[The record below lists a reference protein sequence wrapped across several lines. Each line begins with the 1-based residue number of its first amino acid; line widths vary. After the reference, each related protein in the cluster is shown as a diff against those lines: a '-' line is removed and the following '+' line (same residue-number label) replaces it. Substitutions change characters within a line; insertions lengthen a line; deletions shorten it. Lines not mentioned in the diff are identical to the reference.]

1 MQQAILKGITL
12 GLLLA
17 ISVGPALFS
26 VVKHSLN
33 NGHKGGMAF
42 AFGVSASDIALVL
55 VANVFTEL
63 FRSLQVYGREIGL
76 VGSIFLISMGIFFLF
91 FKKVKVNE
99 AGQQVFKHSKKD
111 LFKITLSGFFM
122 NLLNP
127 GVIILWFTVSTSL
140 ILYPRNPRFIIYS
153 TCLVIALLADML
165 KVFLAGKIRNRLTP
179 HNIHIINRV
188 NGLILAGFGAVL
200 LWGLLFYADK
210 LK

>member
-140 ILYPRNPRFIIYS
+140 ILYPRNQKFIIYS

>member
-140 ILYPRNPRFIIYS
+140 ILYPRNQKIIIYS
-153 TCLVIALLADML
+153 TCLVIALLADLL

>member
-1 MQQAILKGITL
+1 MLEALLKGITL
-12 GLLLA
+12 GLLLS

-26 VVKHSLN
+26 VIKQSLN

-63 FRSLQVYGREIGL
+63 FRSLRMYEKQIGI

-99 AGQQVFKHSKKD
+99 DGKQVFKQSKKD
-111 LFKITLSGFFM
+111 LLKISLSGFFM

-127 GVIILWFTVSTSL
+127 GVIILWLTISTSL
-140 ILYPRNPRFIIYS
+140 ILYPVKYKLVIYI
-153 TCLVIALLADML
+153 TCLLIVLLADL
-165 KVFLAGKIRNRLTP
+165 AKVFLAGKIRNRLTP

-188 NGLILAGFGAVL
+188 NGIILIGFGAVL
-200 LWGLLFYADK
+200 CWGLLFYADK

>member
-1 MQQAILKGITL
+1 MLEALLKGITL
-12 GLLLA
+12 GLLLS

-26 VVKHSLN
+26 VIKQSLN
-33 NGHKGGMAF
+33 NGHRGGMAF

-55 VANVFTEL
+55 VANIFTEL
-63 FRSLQVYGREIGL
+63 FKSLRVYEQQIGIA
-76 VGSIFLISMGIFFLF
+76 GSIFLMSMGLFFLF

-99 AGQQVFKHSKKD
+99 EGKQVFKQSKKD
-111 LFKITLSGFFM
+111 LFKISLSGFFM

-127 GVIILWFTVSTSL
+127 GVIILWLTISTSL
-140 ILYPRNPRFIIYS
+140 ILYPAKYKIVIYV
-153 TCLVIALLADML
+153 TCLLIVFLADVA

-188 NGLILAGFGAVL
+188 NGLVLIGFGAVL
-200 LWGLLFYADK
+200 LWGLIFYADK